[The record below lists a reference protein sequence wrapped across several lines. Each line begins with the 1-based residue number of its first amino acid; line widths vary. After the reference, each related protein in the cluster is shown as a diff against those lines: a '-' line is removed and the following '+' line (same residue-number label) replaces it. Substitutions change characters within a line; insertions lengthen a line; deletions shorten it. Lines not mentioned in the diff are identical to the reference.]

1 MEPLQVILRV
11 EGVFVAKESGK
22 AGLSRRDFI
31 KTVGVGVG
39 ALQTIG
45 AGIGVLEL
53 AGCGGTPAAP
63 QVVRWPIAKQVY
75 TTAQQQVLPVA
86 VPASAVHISPDDVAD
101 YATYGYSR
109 WTYGGPLAPGPPR
122 KDLVPAYGGARNVA
136 RLLHY
141 FSMSDIHIADKES
154 PAQANYEGIAAGFG
168 SGRSSAYSPI
178 ILSTTH
184 VLDAAIQ
191 TINALH
197 EMTPFDF
204 GVSLGD
210 DCNNTQY
217 NELRWFIGIFDGNVI
232 YPSSGAHAGADTID
246 YQKPFY
252 AAGLNPAIPWYQ
264 VIGNH
269 DQYWMGSQFENEKSR
284 SAHIG
289 GTMLDIALDSKPDLE
304 STGAYMGAVDGSTPY
319 GDIVG
324 AGPEADFHIAPT
336 VIADANR
343 HTLSSP
349 ASTTHD
355 WMAEFFH
362 TTSRPVGHGFT
373 HANLT
378 SGMACYSVV
387 PKSDVPIKF
396 IMLDDTVKGPDQPN
410 YAVGALDD
418 ERYSWLV
425 DELNAGQANN
435 QLMVICAHVP
445 ILPQYSLSD
454 TTPYPIWPG
463 SEYSDESV
471 LNTLHQYP
479 NLILWMSGHR
489 HINVV
494 TPQPD
499 PNGDPTLGFWEVETS
514 SLRDFPQQFR
524 TIDIRRNS
532 DNTVSILITDVDPAV
547 EGNSPAYKSRGYAIG
562 ASRIYGSYP
571 LTDTASQS
579 YNAELVVQLTPV
591 MQSVI
596 SQVGTAL

>member
-1 MEPLQVILRV
+1 M
-11 EGVFVAKESGK
+11 SG
-22 AGLSRRDFI
+22 ARHTRGFSRRDFI
-31 KTVGVGVG
+31 KTVGIGIGTLPAAGLGIG
-39 ALQTIG
+39 ALQLT
-45 AGIGVLEL
+45 
-53 AGCGGTPAAP
+53 GCGGGSVTPPTPTPPAP
-63 QVVRWPIAKQVY
+63 QIVRWPIASRVY
-75 TTAQQQVLPVA
+75 TTAQRQVLPVA
-86 VPASAVHISPDDVAD
+86 VSATVPHINPDDVSQ
-101 YATYGYSR
+101 YASYGYSAWR
-109 WTYGGPLAPGPPR
+109 IGGPLPPGPPR
-122 KDLVPAYGGARNVA
+122 TDLAPAYRGAPNVA

-154 PAQANYEGIAAGFG
+154 PAQANYQGIAAGFG

-178 ILSTTH
+178 ILSTPH

-197 EMTPFDF
+197 KMTPFDF
-204 GVSLGD
+204 GISLGD

-217 NELRWFIGIFDGNVI
+217 NELRWFLDIFDGKVI
-232 YPSSGAHAGADTID
+232 TPSSGAHAGAATID

-252 AAGLNPAIPWYQ
+252 AAGLNPAIHWYQ

-269 DQYWMGSQFENEKSR
+269 DQYWMGSQFECEKSR

-289 GTMLDIALDSKPDLE
+289 SAILDIALDPTKPDLD

-319 GDIVG
+319 GNITG
-324 AGPEADFHIAPT
+324 AGPEADFHKAPT
-336 VIADANR
+336 VVADGRR
-343 HTLSSP
+343 HTMSSLT
-349 ASTTHD
+349 STTRD
-355 WMAEFFH
+355 WMAEFFN
-362 TTSRPVGHGFT
+362 TSTFPVGHGFT
-373 HANLT
+373 QANLA

-387 PKSDVPIKF
+387 PKSDIPIKF
-396 IMLDDTVKGPDQPN
+396 IMLDDTVKGPDLPE

-418 ERYSWLV
+418 ERYHWLV

-435 QLMVICAHVP
+435 QLMVICAHIP
-445 ILPQYSLSD
+445 ILPQYSLTD
-454 TTPYPIWPG
+454 TTPFPIWPG
-463 SEYSDESV
+463 SEYNDEFV
-471 LNTLHQYP
+471 LNTLHHYP

-499 PNGDPTLGFWEVETS
+499 PGGDPTLGFWEVETC

-532 DNTVSILITDVDPAV
+532 DNTVSIVITNVDPAV
-547 EGNSPAYKSRGYAIG
+547 QGNSPAYKSRGYAIG

-571 LTDTASQS
+571 MTDTASQS

-596 SQVGTAL
+596 SQAGTAL